1 MAQAIDETSRIA
13 DLKIRAVP
21 SEGQYLN
28 PAHIARDVAE
38 LFTAD
43 IEGSLRDRISLDL
56 CAEPLHSL
64 IRDTLERRLAT
75 MLIPEVEGRGETV
88 SDVLPVANLKPS
100 EVVER
105 KLVAL
110 SIASLYRS
118 VEAGRFYCVRPRGQ
132 TNGRVFPA
140 WQFVES
146 VPELLPNVLD
156 QFRGA
161 LETEV
166 HAFFVTA
173 CDELDGLSPAELLA
187 GKLFEGREAPDASQR
202 RLLNLPTIERQR
214 RVIDAIP
221 RPGESVAY

>member
-1 MAQAIDETSRIA
+1 MAQAINETSRVANI
-13 DLKIRAVP
+13 KIRAVP
-21 SEGQYLN
+21 SEGQHLN
-28 PAHIARDVAE
+28 PTHIARDVAE
-38 LFTAD
+38 LFATD
-43 IEGSLRDRISLDL
+43 IEGSLRGQIPLDFHV
-56 CAEPLHSL
+56 ESLHSL

-75 MLIPEVEGRGETV
+75 MFILEAGAAAETV
-88 SDVLPVANLKPS
+88 SDALPVANLKPS
-100 EVVER
+100 EVVGQ

-132 TNGRVFPA
+132 TNGRAFPA

-146 VPELLPNVLD
+146 VPELLPKVLD
-156 QFRGA
+156 QFQGA

-173 CDELDGLSPAELLA
+173 RDELNELAPAELLA
-187 GKLFEGREAPDASQR
+187 GKLFEGRGAPHASQR
-202 RLLNLPTIERQR
+202 RLLNLPTVERQR

>member
-1 MAQAIDETSRIA
+1 MAQAINETNRIA
-13 DLKIRAVP
+13 DIKIRAVL
-21 SEGQYLN
+21 SEGQVLN
-28 PAHIARDVAE
+28 TTHIARDVAE

-43 IEGSLRDRISLDL
+43 IEGSLRERSSLDL
-56 CAEPLHSL
+56 RGEMLHSL

-75 MLIPEVEGRGETV
+75 MLIPDVGGAAEVV
-88 SDVLPVANLKPS
+88 SDALPVANLKPS
-100 EVVER
+100 EVVEQ

-140 WQFVES
+140 WQFVEA
-146 VPELLPNVLD
+146 VPELLPKILD

-166 HAFFVTA
+166 HAFLVTA
-173 CDELDGLSPAELLA
+173 RDELNELAPAELLA
-187 GKLFEGREAPDASQR
+187 GKLFEGRGAPHASQR
-202 RLLNLPTIERQR
+202 RMLNLPAVERQR
-214 RVIDAIP
+214 RVMDAIP

>member
-1 MAQAIDETSRIA
+1 MAQATNEISRIA
-13 DLKIRAVP
+13 DIKIRAVP

-28 PAHIARDVAE
+28 TTHIARDVAE
-38 LFTAD
+38 LFAAD
-43 IEGSLRDRISLDL
+43 IEGSLRGRISPDVR
-56 CAEPLHSL
+56 AETLHSL

-75 MLIPEVEGRGETV
+75 MLIPDVEGAAEAV
-88 SDVLPVANLKPS
+88 SDALPVANLKPS
-100 EVVER
+100 EVVEQ
-105 KLVAL
+105 KLVTL

-140 WQFVES
+140 WQFVGA
-146 VPELLPNVLD
+146 VPELLPKVLD
-156 QFRGA
+156 SFRGA

-173 CDELDGLSPAELLA
+173 RDELNELAPAELLA
-187 GKLFEGREAPDASQR
+187 GKLFEGRGAPHASQR
-202 RLLNLPTIERQR
+202 RLLNLPTVERQR

-221 RPGESVAY
+221 RFGESVAY

>member
-13 DLKIRAVP
+13 HLKIRAVP

-28 PAHIARDVAE
+28 TAQIARDVAE
-38 LFTAD
+38 LFAAD
-43 IEGSLRDRISLDL
+43 IEGSLRGRISLDVR
-56 CAEPLHSL
+56 AETLHL
-64 IRDTLERRLAT
+64 LVRDTLERRLAT
-75 MLIPEVEGRGETV
+75 MLIPEVEGVPGTV
-88 SDVLPVANLKPS
+88 SDALPVANLKPS

-140 WQFVES
+140 WQFVEF
-146 VPELLPNVLD
+146 VPELLPKVLD
-156 QFRGA
+156 HFRGA

-173 CDELDGLSPAELLA
+173 CDELNELAPAELLA
-187 GKLFEGREAPDASQR
+187 GKLFEGRGAPHASQR
-202 RLLNLPTIERQR
+202 RLLNLSPVERQR